1 MISLGG
7 RKPGNQ
13 RGEKQHEIEDK
24 LEAAWANANKWNI
37 KQKAM
42 GRIIRQLEMLD
53 TPVPGSHEKKK
64 VADRKEE
71 ENIDNDNGF
80 RWLIMFFCAALCLF
94 VSAEFCELGSITI
107 RSPFYKTE

>member
-1 MISLGG
+1 
-7 RKPGNQ
+7 
-13 RGEKQHEIEDK
+13 
-24 LEAAWANANKWNI
+24 
-37 KQKAM
+37 M

-80 RWLIMFFCAALCLF
+80 R
-94 VSAEFCELGSITI
+94 
-107 RSPFYKTE
+107 